1 MKEFSYVY
9 ENKNL
14 VSIIYKKGNSFIF
27 KFDNIDYILKSFE
40 GVKSFFK
47 DYKLLP
53 FKLF

>member
-27 KFDNIDYILKSFE
+27 KFDNIDYILKNFE